1 MDYKIVASVA
11 NPGSALGE
19 AIGSSME
26 YALKR
31 LLNEIA
37 DQYGCHYLTSGVR
50 KTKSGKKQKKL
61 LMSDKSGNEYD
72 IDGVLANQSMKPLI
86 IFESKYIR
94 YKKHNRDK
102 GSWICHAHS
111 AIRRRYHS
119 IRVSNKIH
127 WVYHPPSHSCESRNP
142 FLLGPLRSSIAIL
155 AGNWSGP
162 SQAMMRSNNIN
173 LFLIPFNHICE
184 VLSGL
189 GIDFDWEEKDRD
201 KAIRAWGNFNKLNSE
216 QKKSIGIKMID
227 PIKDNL
233 VILIENILDDT
244 VEREVDKVLV
254 ELISNLGEVK
264 VYEFESIS
272 DALDFLQDNG
282 LKDLFLTTDSDSL
295 FDPPPDLFEE
305 L

>member
-26 YALKR
+26 DALKE

-37 DQYGCHYLTSGVR
+37 DKYGCHYLTSGVR
-50 KTKSGKKQKKL
+50 KTKSGKRPKKL

-119 IRVSNKIH
+119 IR
-127 WVYHPPSHSCESRNP
+127 
-142 FLLGPLRSSIAIL
+142 SSIAIL

-184 VLSGL
+184 VLSEL

-244 VEREVDKVLV
+244 VEREVDKVFV

-272 DALDFLQDNG
+272 DALDFLQDDG

>member
-26 YALKR
+26 DALKK

-37 DQYGCHYLTSGVR
+37 DKYGYHYLTSGVR
-50 KTKSGKKQKKL
+50 KTKSGKRPKKL

-119 IRVSNKIH
+119 IR
-127 WVYHPPSHSCESRNP
+127 
-142 FLLGPLRSSIAIL
+142 SSIAIL

-162 SQAMMRSNNIN
+162 SQAMIRSNNIN

-184 VLSGL
+184 VLSEL

-244 VEREVDKVLV
+244 VEREVDKVFV

-272 DALDFLQDNG
+272 DALDFLQDDG

>member
-26 YALKR
+26 DALKK

-37 DQYGCHYLTSGVR
+37 DKYGCHYLTSGVR
-50 KTKSGKKQKKL
+50 KTKSGKRPKKL

-94 YKKHNRDK
+94 YK
-102 GSWICHAHS
+102 
-111 AIRRRYHS
+111 
-119 IRVSNKIH
+119 
-127 WVYHPPSHSCESRNP
+127 
-142 FLLGPLRSSIAIL
+142 
-155 AGNWSGP
+155 
-162 SQAMMRSNNIN
+162 
-173 LFLIPFNHICE
+173 
-184 VLSGL
+184 
-189 GIDFDWEEKDRD
+189 
-201 KAIRAWGNFNKLNSE
+201 
-216 QKKSIGIKMID
+216 
-227 PIKDNL
+227 
-233 VILIENILDDT
+233 LDDT
-244 VEREVDKVLV
+244 VEREVDKVFV

-272 DALDFLQDNG
+272 DALDFLQDDG

>member
-11 NPGSALGE
+11 NPGSALEE

-26 YALKR
+26 GALKE

-37 DQYGCHYLTSGVR
+37 DNYGCHYLTSGVR
-50 KTKSGKKQKKL
+50 RTKSGKKQKKL
-61 LMSDKSGNEYD
+61 LMSDRYGNEYD

-119 IRVSNKIH
+119 IR
-127 WVYHPPSHSCESRNP
+127 
-142 FLLGPLRSSIAIL
+142 SSIAIL

-173 LFLIPFNHICE
+173 LFLIPFDYICE
-184 VLSGL
+184 VLSEL
-189 GIDFDWEEKDRD
+189 DIDFDWEEKDRD
-201 KAIRAWGNFNKLNSE
+201 KAIRAWKNFNKLNNE
-216 QKKSIGIKMID
+216 QQKSIGVKMID
-227 PIKDNL
+227 LIKDNL

-272 DALDFLQDNG
+272 DALDFLQDDG
-282 LKDLFLTTDSDSL
+282 LKDLFLTTESDSL

-305 L
+305 P

>member
-26 YALKR
+26 DAIKK

-119 IRVSNKIH
+119 IR
-127 WVYHPPSHSCESRNP
+127 
-142 FLLGPLRSSIAIL
+142 SSIAIL
-155 AGNWSGP
+155 AGNWSSP

-184 VLSGL
+184 VLSEL

-272 DALDFLQDNG
+272 DALDFLQDDG

-305 L
+305 P

>member
-26 YALKR
+26 DVLKE

-37 DQYGCHYLTSGVR
+37 DKYGCHYLTSGVR

-72 IDGVLANQSMKPLI
+72 IDGVLANQSMRPLI

-119 IRVSNKIH
+119 IR
-127 WVYHPPSHSCESRNP
+127 
-142 FLLGPLRSSIAIL
+142 SSIAIL
-155 AGNWSGP
+155 AGNWSSP

-173 LFLIPFNHICE
+173 LFLISFNHICE
-184 VLSGL
+184 VLSEL
-189 GIDFDWEEKDRD
+189 DIDFDWEEKDRD
-201 KAIRAWGNFNKLNSE
+201 KAIRAWKNFNKLNSE
-216 QKKSIGIKMID
+216 QKKSIGINMID

-233 VILIENILDDT
+233 VMLIENILDDT

-264 VYEFESIS
+264 VHEFASIS
-272 DALDFLQDNG
+272 DALDFLQDDG

>member
-26 YALKR
+26 DALKK

-37 DQYGCHYLTSGVR
+37 DKYGFHYLTSGIR
-50 KTKSGKKQKKL
+50 KTKSGERQKKL
-61 LMSDKSGNEYD
+61 LMSDKSGNEYN

-111 AIRRRYHS
+111 AIRRHYHS
-119 IRVSNKIH
+119 I
-127 WVYHPPSHSCESRNP
+127 
-142 FLLGPLRSSIAIL
+142 RSSIAIL
-155 AGNWSGP
+155 AGNWSSP

-173 LFLIPFNHICE
+173 LFLISFNHICG
-184 VLSGL
+184 VLSEL

-201 KAIRAWGNFNKLNSE
+201 KAIRAWENFNKLNNE

-244 VEREVDKVLV
+244 VEREVDKILV

-272 DALDFLQDNG
+272 DALDFLQDDD

>member
-26 YALKR
+26 DALKE

-37 DQYGCHYLTSGVR
+37 DKYGCHYLTSGIR
-50 KTKSGKKQKKL
+50 KTKGGKKQKKL

-119 IRVSNKIH
+119 IR
-127 WVYHPPSHSCESRNP
+127 
-142 FLLGPLRSSIAIL
+142 SSIAIL

-173 LFLIPFNHICE
+173 LFLIPFDYICE
-184 VLSGL
+184 ILSEL
-189 GIDFDWEEKDRD
+189 DIDFDWEEKDRD
-201 KAIRAWGNFNKLNSE
+201 KAIRAWENFNKLNNE
-216 QKKSIGIKMID
+216 QKKSIGVKMID
-227 PIKDNL
+227 SIKGNL
-233 VILIENILDDT
+233 VILIESILDDT

-272 DALDFLQDNG
+272 DALDFLQDDG
-282 LKDLFLTTDSDSL
+282 LKDLFLTTESDSL

>member
-19 AIGSSME
+19 AIGYSME
-26 YALKR
+26 DALKE

-37 DQYGCHYLTSGVR
+37 DQYSCHYLTSGIR
-50 KTKSGKKQKKL
+50 KTKSGKRQKKL

-102 GSWICHAHS
+102 GSWICHTHS

-119 IRVSNKIH
+119 I
-127 WVYHPPSHSCESRNP
+127 
-142 FLLGPLRSSIAIL
+142 RSSIAIL

-162 SQAMMRSNNIN
+162 SQAMMHSNNIN

-184 VLSGL
+184 VLSEL

-201 KAIRAWGNFNKLNSE
+201 KAIRAWKNFNKLNSE
-216 QKKSIGIKMID
+216 QKKSIGIQMID

-272 DALDFLQDNG
+272 DSLNF
-282 LKDLFLTTDSDSL
+282 LKDDDLKGLFLTTDSDSL
-295 FDPPPDLFEE
+295 FDPPPDFFEE
-305 L
+305 P

>member
-26 YALKR
+26 DALKK

-37 DQYGCHYLTSGVR
+37 DKYGFHYLTSGIR
-50 KTKSGKKQKKL
+50 KTKSGKRQKKI
-61 LMSDKSGNEYD
+61 LMSDKSGNEYN

-119 IRVSNKIH
+119 IR
-127 WVYHPPSHSCESRNP
+127 
-142 FLLGPLRSSIAIL
+142 SSIAIL
-155 AGNWSGP
+155 AGNWSSP

-173 LFLIPFNHICE
+173 LFLISFNHICG
-184 VLSGL
+184 VLSEL

-201 KAIRAWGNFNKLNSE
+201 KAIRAWENFNKLNNE

-244 VEREVDKVLV
+244 VEREVDKILV

-272 DALDFLQDNG
+272 DALDFLQDDD

>member
-26 YALKR
+26 DALKK

-50 KTKSGKKQKKL
+50 KTKSGKKQKQL
-61 LMSDKSGNEYD
+61 LMSDKSGNEYN

-119 IRVSNKIH
+119 IR
-127 WVYHPPSHSCESRNP
+127 
-142 FLLGPLRSSIAIL
+142 SSIAIL

-162 SQAMMRSNNIN
+162 SQAMMSSNNIN

-184 VLSGL
+184 VLSEL
-189 GIDFDWEEKDRD
+189 GIDFDWEEKDRN
-201 KAIRAWGNFNKLNSE
+201 KAIRAWENFNKLDSE

-272 DALDFLQDNG
+272 DALDFLQDDG

>member
-1 MDYKIVASVA
+1 MDYKIVTSVA

-26 YALKR
+26 YAVKK

-37 DQYGCHYLTSGVR
+37 DKYGCHYLTSGVR

-94 YKKHNRDK
+94 YKRHNRSK

-119 IRVSNKIH
+119 I
-127 WVYHPPSHSCESRNP
+127 
-142 FLLGPLRSSIAIL
+142 RSSIAIL

-173 LFLIPFNHICE
+173 LFLIPFDYICE
-184 VLSGL
+184 VLSEL

-227 PIKDNL
+227 LIKDNL
-233 VILIENILDDT
+233 VILIENVLDDT

-272 DALDFLQDNG
+272 DALDFLQDDG
-282 LKDLFLTTDSDSL
+282 LEDLFLTTDSDSL

-305 L
+305 P

>member
-1 MDYKIVASVA
+1 MDYKIVASVS

-26 YALKR
+26 DALKE
-31 LLNEIA
+31 LLNEVA
-37 DQYGCHYLTSGVR
+37 DKYGYHYLTSGVR
-50 KTKSGKKQKKL
+50 KTKNGKKQKRL
-61 LMSDKSGNEYD
+61 LMSDKSGNEYN

-102 GSWICHAHS
+102 GSWICHTHS
-111 AIRRRYHS
+111 SVRRRYHS
-119 IRVSNKIH
+119 I
-127 WVYHPPSHSCESRNP
+127 
-142 FLLGPLRSSIAIL
+142 RSSIAIL
-155 AGNWSGP
+155 AGNWSVP

-173 LFLIPFNHICE
+173 LFLILFNYICE
-184 VLSGL
+184 ILSEFD
-189 GIDFDWEEKDRD
+189 IDFNWKEKDRD
-201 KAIRAWGNFNKLNSE
+201 KAMRAWINFNKLNSE
-216 QKKSIGIKMID
+216 ERKSIGIKMVD
-227 PIKDNL
+227 PIKHNL
-233 VILIENILDDT
+233 VILIESILDDT

-272 DALDFLQDNG
+272 DALDFLQQDD

-295 FDPPPDLFEE
+295 FDPPPDFLEE

>member
-26 YALKR
+26 DALKE
-31 LLNEIA
+31 LLSEIS
-37 DQYGCHYLTSGVR
+37 DKYGCHYLTSGVR

-72 IDGVLANQSMKPLI
+72 IDGVLTNQSMKPLI

-119 IRVSNKIH
+119 IR
-127 WVYHPPSHSCESRNP
+127 
-142 FLLGPLRSSIAIL
+142 SSIAIL

-184 VLSGL
+184 VLSEL

-201 KAIRAWGNFNKLNSE
+201 KAIRAWKNFNKLNIE

-272 DALDFLQDNG
+272 DALDFLQDDD

-305 L
+305 P